1 MKTDHLR
8 SGEMTQA
15 QMTQALA
22 DKPTRHR
29 YLVMLMIFI
38 CVVITYLDRSNISI
52 TAPSMRKELGL
63 DTVQMGWV
71 LSAFGW
77 TYAFCQMPGGWLVDR
92 IRPRYFYPGILILW
106 SLATALLGIV
116 GSFISLFLI
125 RLLIGALEAPSYMI
139 NNQVVTSWFP
149 DRERAGAI
157 GFYIS
162 GQFIGLAFLQPLLV
176 WLVVEH
182 GWRAVFFTTG
192 IGGMVWGLVWLLAY
206 RAPRESRRVNAA
218 ELELIE
224 TGGGLVDLGTA
235 DANKQKRKFSWA
247 DLGTVFKYRKLW
259 GVYIGQFAVTSS
271 QWFFLTWFP
280 TYLVEFRHLSI
291 LKSGIYVSLPFI
303 AAFIGVQLSGFASD
317 RILRSGRSL
326 GTARKSPI
334 IFGLLL
340 SSSIVG
346 ANYVDAPELV
356 IAFMCVAFFG
366 NGMAS
371 IGWSLI
377 SHVAPRQLIGLTGG
391 TFNFIS
397 NLSGI
402 TTPLIIGYLAQGG
415 NFAPGLTYIAT
426 VAVIGALAYI
436 LMIGKL
442 ERVE

>member
-1 MKTDHLR
+1 MTD
-8 SGEMTQA
+8 SITGN
-15 QMTQALA
+15 
-22 DKPTRHR
+22 PTRHR
-29 YLVMLMIFI
+29 YVVMAMIFI

-52 TAPSMRKELGL
+52 TAPVMRKELGI
-63 DTVQMGWV
+63 DTVRMGWI

-77 TYAFCQMPGGWLVDR
+77 TYAFCQIPGGWLVDR
-92 IRPRYFYPGILILW
+92 IRPRYFYPGILVLW
-106 SLATALLGIV
+106 SVATAFLGLV
-116 GSFISLFLI
+116 GSFVALFAL

-149 DRERAGAI
+149 DRERGGAI
-157 GFYIS
+157 GFYVS

-176 WLVVEH
+176 WLVAEH

-192 IGGMVWGLVWLLAY
+192 IGGAFWGLVWFLTY
-206 RAPRESRRVNAA
+206 RTPRESKRANKA
-218 ELELIE
+218 EIALIE
-224 TGGGLVDLGTA
+224 AGGGLVDLGSA
-235 DANKQKRKFSWA
+235 DANKQKRKLEWA

-280 TYLVEFRHLSI
+280 TYLVEYRHLSI

-303 AAFIGVQLSGFASD
+303 AAFVGTQLAGFLSD

-346 ANYVDAPELV
+346 ANFVDAPELV
-356 IAFMCVAFFG
+356 IAFMALAFFG

-377 SHVAPRQLIGLTGG
+377 SHVAPRHLIGLTGG

-402 TTPLIIGYLAQGG
+402 TTPLIIGYLAQNG

-436 LMIGKL
+436 LMIGRL
-442 ERVE
+442 ERVA

>member
-1 MKTDHLR
+1 
-8 SGEMTQA
+8 MT
-15 QMTQALA
+15 TTLA
-22 DKPTRHR
+22 EKPTRHR
-29 YLVMLMIFI
+29 YVVMLMIFV

-52 TAPSMRKELGL
+52 TAPAMRHELGL
-63 DTVQMGWV
+63 DTVQMGWI

-77 TYAFCQMPGGWLVDR
+77 TYAFCQIPGGWLVDR

-106 SLATALLGIV
+106 SLATAFLGIA
-116 GSFISLFLI
+116 GSFVSLFAV

-139 NNQVVTSWFP
+139 NNMVVTSWFP
-149 DRERAGAI
+149 DRERGGAI

-192 IGGMVWGLVWLLAY
+192 IGGALWGLIWLVAY
-206 RAPRESRRVNAA
+206 RTPRESRRANAA
-218 ELELIE
+218 EIAHIE
-224 TGGGLVDLGTA
+224 AGGALVDLGSVEAKKERRKVTLA
-235 DANKQKRKFSWA
+235 DIA
-247 DLGTVFKYRKLW
+247 TVFKYKKLW

-303 AAFIGVQLSGFASD
+303 AAFVGVQLAGFLSD
-317 RILRSGRSL
+317 RILRAGYSL
-326 GTARKSPI
+326 GAARKSPI

-340 SSSIVG
+340 SSAIIG
-346 ANYVDAPELV
+346 ANFVDAPEYV
-356 IAFMCVAFFG
+356 IAFMCLAFFG

-377 SHVAPRQLIGLTGG
+377 SSVAPRKLIGLTGG

-402 TTPLIIGYLAQGG
+402 TTPLIIGYLAEGG
-415 NFAPGLTYIAT
+415 NFAPGLTYIAV

-442 ERVE
+442 ERVED

>member
-1 MKTDHLR
+1 
-8 SGEMTQA
+8 MTE
-15 QMTQALA
+15 TVTGP
-22 DKPTRHR
+22 PTRHR
-29 YLVMLMIFI
+29 YVVMLMIFV

-52 TAPSMRKELGL
+52 TAPAMRKELGI
-63 DTVQMGWV
+63 DTVHMGWI

-77 TYAFCQMPGGWLVDR
+77 TYAFCQIPGGWLVDR
-92 IRPRYFYPGILILW
+92 IRPRFFYPGILILW
-106 SLATALLGIV
+106 SLATAFLGV
-116 GSFISLFLI
+116 AGSFASLFLV

-139 NNQVVTSWFP
+139 NNLVVTSWFP
-149 DRERAGAI
+149 DRERGGAV

-176 WLVVEH
+176 WLVVTH
-182 GWRAVFFTTG
+182 GWRSVFFTTG
-192 IGGMVWGLVWLLAY
+192 IGGALWGLVWLIAY
-206 RAPRESRRVNAA
+206 RTPRESKRANAA
-218 ELELIE
+218 EIELIE
-224 TGGGLVDLGTA
+224 TGGGLVDLGSA
-235 DANKQKRKFSWA
+235 DAGKQRRKLNWA
-247 DLGTVFKYRKLW
+247 DLATVFKYKKLW

-291 LKSGIYVSLPFI
+291 LKSGFYVSLPFI
-303 AAFIGVQLSGFASD
+303 AAFVGTQLGGFLSD
-317 RILRSGRSL
+317 RLLRGGYSL

-340 SSSIVG
+340 SSSIIG
-346 ANYVDAPELV
+346 ANFVDAPELV
-356 IAFMCVAFFG
+356 IAFMALAFFG

-377 SHVAPRQLIGLTGG
+377 SHVAPKPLIGLTGG

-402 TTPLIIGYLAQGG
+402 STPLIIGYLAKGG
-415 NFAPGLTYIAT
+415 NFAPGLSYIAA